1 MRKPWYQSPKTF
13 LYENDQGQQWTVQYS
28 VCPPE
33 PDVGIFHAYIDIEG
47 IDGPAMPRGLE
58 DTILEAIECEAESYE
73 DDDYGRDW

>member
-28 VCPPE
+28 VGPPE
-33 PDVGIFHAYIDIEG
+33 PDVGIFRAYIDIEG

-58 DTILEAIECEAESYE
+58 DTILEAIELLECEQA
-73 DDDYGRDW
+73 DDDYGRW